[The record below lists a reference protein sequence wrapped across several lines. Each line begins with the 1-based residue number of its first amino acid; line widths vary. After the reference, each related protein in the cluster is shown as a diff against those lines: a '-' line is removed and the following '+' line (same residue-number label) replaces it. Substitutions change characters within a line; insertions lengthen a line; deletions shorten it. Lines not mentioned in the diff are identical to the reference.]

1 MTSPGASSS
10 ARGIMF
16 MLAAVLLFSVMD
28 ALGKAI
34 SHETNTV
41 MAIWARYLGQSVAVF
56 LIVVPKMPTVLKT
69 GYPKLQLL
77 RSVFLLAATTFFFFG
92 ITLIGLAESTAI
104 MDLSPVLIS
113 LGAALLL
120 GERFGKRRATGVLAS
135 LAGAIII
142 IRPGGEVFSP
152 YAILP
157 LIGACCFAGYAL
169 TTRFV
174 GRDEDAWTSL
184 LYTALVGALVMSA
197 IVPAYWDTPTGTTI
211 AMMLAVGTIGAA
223 GQMMLI
229 RALMAAEA
237 GAVAPFVYVGLLFA
251 IVWGMIFFD
260 EFPDAPTYIGG
271 AVIVLAGIYVWRRE
285 NRSNPSDHP

>member
-1 MTSPGASSS
+1 MISPGASGS
-10 ARGIMF
+10 ARGILF
-16 MLAAVLLFSVMD
+16 MLAAVFLFSVMD

-34 SHETNTV
+34 SNDTNTV

-56 LIVVPKMPTVLKT
+56 LLVAPKMPTVLKT
-69 GYPKLQLL
+69 SYPLLQLL
-77 RSVFLLAATTFFFFG
+77 RSIFLLSATTCFFFG
-92 ITLIGLAESTAI
+92 IALIGLAEATAI
-104 MDLSPVLIS
+104 MDLAPVLIS

-120 GERFGKRRATGVLAS
+120 GESFGPRRAAGVLAS
-135 LAGAIII
+135 LAGAIVI

-157 LIGACCFAGYAL
+157 LIGSCCFAGYAL

-184 LYTALVGALVMSA
+184 LYTAIVGALVMSA
-197 IVPAYWDTPTGTTI
+197 IAQAYWVMPAGWTI
-211 AMMLAVGTIGAA
+211 AMMLAVGVVGAA

-229 RALMAAEA
+229 RALMVAEA
-237 GAVAPFVYVGLLFA
+237 GSVAPFAYAGLLFA

-260 EFPDAPTYIGG
+260 EFPDAPTYVG
-271 AVIVLAGIYVWRRE
+271 ATIIVLAGLYVWRRE
-285 NRSNPSDHP
+285 TRANQAGVD

>member
-1 MTSPGASSS
+1 MTACGTSGN
-10 ARGIMF
+10 ARGILF

-34 SHETNTV
+34 SNDTNTV

-56 LIVVPKMPTVLKT
+56 LLVVPKMPAVLKT
-69 GYPKLQLL
+69 GYPLLQLL
-77 RSVFLLAATTFFFFG
+77 RSVFLLAATTCFFFG
-92 ITLIGLAESTAI
+92 IALIGLAEATAI
-104 MDLSPVLIS
+104 MDLAPVLIS

-120 GERFGKRRATGVLAS
+120 GENFGLRRVLGVLAS
-135 LAGAIII
+135 LTGAIVI

-157 LIGACCFAGYAL
+157 LTGAFCFAGYAL

-197 IVPAYWDTPTGTTI
+197 IAPAYWEAPAGRTI
-211 AMMLAVGTIGAA
+211 PMMLAVGAVGAA

-229 RALMAAEA
+229 RALMVAEA
-237 GAVAPFVYVGLLFA
+237 GSVAPFAYAGLLFA
-251 IVWGMIFFD
+251 IVWGMIFFG

-271 AVIVLAGIYVWRRE
+271 AVIVLAGLYVWRRE
-285 NRSNPSDHP
+285 IRANLAGRN

>member
-1 MTSPGASSS
+1 MTPAETNGN
-10 ARGIMF
+10 ARGILF
-16 MLAAVLLFSVMD
+16 MLAAVFLFSVMD

-34 SHETNTV
+34 SNDTNTV

-56 LIVVPKMPTVLKT
+56 ILVAPKMPAVLQT
-69 GYPKLQLL
+69 GYPLLQLL
-77 RSVFLLAATTFFFFG
+77 RSAFLLAATTCFFFG
-92 ITLIGLAESTAI
+92 IALIGLAEATAI
-104 MDLSPVLIS
+104 MDLAPVLIS

-120 GERFGKRRATGVLAS
+120 GERFGPRRAAGVLAS
-135 LAGAIII
+135 LAGAIVI

-157 LIGACCFAGYAL
+157 LIGSCCFAGYAL

-184 LYTALVGALVMSA
+184 LYTAIVGALVMSA
-197 IVPAYWDTPTGTTI
+197 IVPAYWETPTGWAI

-237 GAVAPFVYVGLLFA
+237 GSVAPFAYAGLLFA

-260 EFPDAPTYIGG
+260 EFPDAPTYVG
-271 AVIVLAGIYVWRRE
+271 ATIIVLAGLYVWRRE
-285 NRSNPSDHP
+285 TWTNQAAHD